1 MAPIRI
7 TFAGCSRASGLVSVA
22 SSGGTTVT
30 VSDDSSVAI
39 DLPYVHGKPRPAGG
53 LHPLTGRPS
62 RATKLLEME
71 VSTTFSPVTQA
82 WFESTFQAPTP
93 VQNEAWAKVAGGH
106 NVLVVGPT
114 GSGKTLAGF
123 LWAIDRL
130 ATAAPVPP
138 KERMRV
144 LYVSPLKALA
154 VDIERN
160 LRSPLTGIR
169 GASAR
174 LGLEP
179 PDLRV
184 GVRTGDTPA
193 EERRRFPSAPPDIL
207 ITTPESLFLL
217 LTSQAREA
225 LRFVETVIV
234 DEIHAVVGTK
244 RGAHLALSLERLD
257 HLVGQPAQ
265 RLGLSATVRPPSE
278 VAEFLGGSRP
288 AEIVAPPSDKTID
301 VSLVVPI
308 EDMSEPGQATGDVAS
323 GSAAGAEA
331 RTSIWPHVEERLL
344 DQIRAHQST
353 IVFVNSR
360 RLAERLCGRLNELA
374 GEEVARAHHGSVSK
388 EQRRVI
394 EDDLKMGHLPA
405 VVATSS
411 LELGIDMAAVDLVI
425 QVESPDSVASGLQRI
440 GRAGHQVGEVSK
452 GVIFP
457 KYRGDLLQCAVVLDR
472 MNHGAIEELAYP
484 RNPLDVLAQHIVAM
498 VAMDPWEV
506 DDLERVIKQAAP
518 FAQLPRSAL
527 EATLDMLSGRYPS
540 TEFAQLRPRINWD
553 RLKNSLTP
561 RSNAQR
567 LAVTSGGTIPD
578 RGLFGVFI
586 AGEQRARVG
595 ELDEEMV
602 YESRPGEV
610 FVLGASSWLIEDI
623 TPDRV
628 LVSPAPGQAGKMPFW
643 HGDAPGR
650 AVELGQAIG
659 GFVRELSE
667 LDEEPRSERL
677 RAIGLDDLAAKNL
690 LDYLAE
696 QRDATRVVP
705 DDRTIV
711 VERFKDELGDWRLCV
726 LTPFGARIHAPWA
739 QAIEARIREQ
749 TGVEAQSIYTDD
761 GIVVRLPE
769 TDEPPTAELVV
780 FEPEDIED
788 VVIDNVG
795 NSAMF
800 ASRFR
805 ECSVRALLLP
815 RRRPG
820 SRTPLW
826 QQRQKSA
833 LLLQVARAYDSF
845 PIVLETFR
853 ECLQDVF
860 DLGALREL
868 MSDLRS
874 RKLRIVEV
882 ETAMPS
888 PFAGNLQFG
897 FVSAFLYEGDS
908 PLAERRAQALSLDR
922 SLLAE
927 ILGREELRELIDE
940 DALLALELE
949 LQLLADD
956 RKIRDA
962 DQLHDALRLL
972 GDLSREEVAARC
984 LDPASAPA
992 WLDQIASDR
1001 RALGVKVAGEERW
1014 IAIEDAARYR
1024 DALGVSLPPGVPA
1037 SFLEPVGDPVGE
1049 LLSRFMSSHGPVAS
1063 RDVAARFGLGLAV
1076 AEKGLR
1082 ELASHGRVV
1091 QGEFRPIGTEQ
1102 EWIEI
1107 EVLRR
1112 LRRRSLAAF
1121 RREVEPAPPEAL
1133 GRFLPAWHNIGGR
1146 NSRTADVDALL
1157 DAIETLQGARIPA
1170 SVLERQVLPARL
1182 PGYSPSL
1189 LDQLCSAGEV
1199 VWAGGGALGSRDG
1212 WIILALAGQAEA
1224 LLPPPSATELSGQ
1237 ADRVR
1242 TALSERGA
1250 LFFRQIADEVGSDND
1265 TELLLAL
1272 WELVWEGHA
1281 TNDTLAPVRI
1291 LTGGAPR
1298 TGRRHGRAHRRAP
1311 HLPTRTGPPSAT
1323 GRWSLV
1329 PAGEINPTR
1338 RLHAMANQLLIR
1350 HGIVTRGSVG
1360 AESVTG
1366 GFAAVYTVL
1375 KAMEES
1381 GHCRRGY
1388 FLEGLGGAQFA
1399 VPGAVDRMRTLATP
1413 ALGDTHHGL
1422 FLAST
1427 DPANPYGAALGWP
1440 EGKPEAGG
1448 PGRKA
1453 GASVVLVDGK
1463 LVLFIE
1469 RGGRSMLSFS
1479 EEPEELAAAVE
1490 ALTLAVKDGTSER
1503 LSLEKVNG
1511 RSVFDSGMA
1520 PLFLRAGFTE
1530 SPRGLRF
1537 GA

>member
-1 MAPIRI
+1 
-7 TFAGCSRASGLVSVA
+7 V
-22 SSGGTTVT
+22 TT
-30 VSDDSSVAI
+30 
-39 DLPYVHGKPRPAGG
+39 
-53 LHPLTGRPS
+53 
-62 RATKLLEME
+62 
-71 VSTTFSPVTQA
+71 TTAFSAATQA
-82 WFESTFQAPTP
+82 WFESTFTAPTP
-93 VQNEAWAKVAGGH
+93 VQDETWAKVADGH
-106 NVLVVGPT
+106 NVLVIGPT

-160 LRSPLTGIR
+160 LRSPLNGIR
-169 GASAR
+169 AASSR
-174 LGLEP
+174 LGIEP
-179 PDLRV
+179 PDIRV
-184 GVRTGDTPA
+184 SVRSGDTPA
-193 EERRRFPSAPPDIL
+193 EERRRFPTAPPDIL

-225 LRFVETVIV
+225 LRFVDTVIV

-244 RGAHLALSLERLD
+244 RGAHFALSLERLD
-257 HLVGQPAQ
+257 QLVGKPAQ
-265 RLGLSATVRPPSE
+265 RLGLSATVRPAGE
-278 VAEFLGGSRP
+278 VATFLGGSHP
-288 AEIVAPPSDKTID
+288 VDIVAPPSSKTID

-308 EDMSEPGQATGDVAS
+308 EDMSEPGQSTGEIAS
-323 GSAAGAEA
+323 GSAASAEA

-344 DQIRAHQST
+344 GHIRAHKST

-388 EQRRVI
+388 EQRRII
-394 EDDLKMGHLPA
+394 EDDLKLGRLPA

-452 GVIFP
+452 GIIFP

-472 MNHGAIEELAYP
+472 MNKTQIEELAYP

-498 VAMDPWEV
+498 VAMDPWTV
-506 DDLERVIKQAAP
+506 NDLERLVKQAAP
-518 FAQLPRSAL
+518 FSQLPRSAL
-527 EATLDMLSGRYPS
+527 EATLDMLAGRYPS
-540 TEFAQLRPRINWD
+540 TEFAQLRPRITWD
-553 RLKNSLTP
+553 RLNDLLTP

-586 AGEQRARVG
+586 AGEKRGRVG

-623 TPDRV
+623 TADQV

-650 AVELGQAIG
+650 AVELGKAIG
-659 GFVRELSE
+659 GFVRELYE
-667 LDEEPRSERL
+667 LDTEGRTLRL
-677 RAIGLDDLAAKNL
+677 SSVGLDELAAGNL
-690 LDYLAE
+690 LEYLDE

-705 DDRTIV
+705 DDKTIV

-726 LTPFGARIHAPWA
+726 LTPFGARVHAPWA
-739 QAIEARIREQ
+739 QAIEARVREQ
-749 TGVEAQSIYTDD
+749 MGVEAQSIYTDD

-769 TDEPPTAELVV
+769 TDEPPSADIVI

-833 LLLQVARAYDSF
+833 SLLQVARNYESF

-860 DLGALREL
+860 DLDALRGL
-868 MSDLRS
+868 MTDIRS
-874 RKLRIVEV
+874 RQLRVVEV
-882 ETAMPS
+882 ETTVPS
-888 PFAGNLQFG
+888 PFAANLQFG

-927 ILGREELRELIDE
+927 ILGREELRELIDD

-949 LQLLADD
+949 LQLLTEN
-956 RKIRDA
+956 RKVRSP

-972 GDLSREEVAARC
+972 GDLSDEEVKARC
-984 LDPASAPA
+984 LDPAATLG
-992 WLDQIASDR
+992 WLDEIERER
-1001 RALGVKVAGEERW
+1001 RAIRVKIAGEDRW
-1014 IAIEDAARYR
+1014 VAIEDAGRFR
-1024 DALGVSLPPGVPA
+1024 DALGASLPPGVPA
-1037 SFLEPVGDPVGE
+1037 AFLESAADPLGE
-1049 LLSRFMSSHGPVAS
+1049 LLSRFMSCHGPVTAQE
-1063 RDVAARFGLGLAV
+1063 VATRFGLGTAV
-1076 AEKGLR
+1076 VERTLR
-1082 ELASHGRVV
+1082 ELLSRGRAV
-1091 QGEFRPIGTEQ
+1091 QGEFRPTGVEQ
-1102 EWIEI
+1102 EWIDI

-1121 RREVEPAPPEAL
+1121 RKEVEPAPPEAL
-1133 GRFLPAWHNIGGR
+1133 GRFLPAWHNIGATHR
-1146 NSRTADVDALL
+1146 RPADADSLL
-1157 DAIETLQGARIPA
+1157 DAVETLQGARIPA

-1182 PGYSPSL
+1182 PGYSPAL
-1189 LDQLCSAGEV
+1189 LDELCAAGEV

-1212 WIILALAGQAEA
+1212 WIVLAVADRAEM
-1224 LLPPPSATELSGQ
+1224 LLPPPSAVDLSPD
-1237 ADRVR
+1237 ASRVR
-1242 TALSERGA
+1242 TALQERGA

-1265 TELLLAL
+1265 TALLLAL
-1272 WELVWEGHA
+1272 WELVWEGQA

-1291 LTGGAPR
+1291 LTGSVPR
-1298 TGRRHGRAHRRAP
+1298 LGRRHGRRQRRAP
-1311 HLPTRTGPPSAT
+1311 HLPTRSGPPSAT
-1323 GRWSLV
+1323 GRWSLLPSV
-1329 PAGEINPTR
+1329 EQNATR
-1338 RLHAMANQLLIR
+1338 RLHAIANQLLVR
-1350 HGIVTRGSVG
+1350 HGIVTRGSVT
-1360 AESVTG
+1360 AEAVSG
-1366 GFAAVYTVL
+1366 GFAAVYTIL

-1381 GHCRRGY
+1381 GTCRRGY

-1399 VPGAVDRMRTLATP
+1399 VSGAVDRMRAFATP
-1413 ALGDTHHGL
+1413 ALGEKRDTNV
-1422 FLAST
+1422 LAST
-1427 DPANPYGAALGWP
+1427 DPANPYGAALAWP
-1440 EGKPEAGG
+1440 EGRSEAGG

-1453 GASVVLVDGK
+1453 GASVALVDGK
-1463 LVLFIE
+1463 LIVFIE
-1469 RGGRSMLSFS
+1469 RGGRSMLTFS
-1479 EEPEELAAAVE
+1479 DESDDLAAAIESV
-1490 ALTLAVKDGTSER
+1490 TIAVKDGLLER
-1503 LSLEKVNG
+1503 LSLEKVDG
-1511 RSVFDSGMA
+1511 RAVFETPA
-1520 PLFLRAGFTE
+1520 AATLRAAGFVE

>member
-1 MAPIRI
+1 M
-7 TFAGCSRASGLVSVA
+7 S
-22 SSGGTTVT
+22 
-30 VSDDSSVAI
+30 
-39 DLPYVHGKPRPAGG
+39 
-53 LHPLTGRPS
+53 
-62 RATKLLEME
+62 
-71 VSTTFSPVTQA
+71 VSTTFSAATQA
-82 WFESTFQAPTP
+82 WFDSSFKGPTP
-93 VQNEAWAKVAGGH
+93 VQSEAWGKVADGR
-106 NVLVVGPT
+106 NVLVIGPT

-130 ATAAPVPP
+130 ATAAPVPA

-160 LRSPLTGIR
+160 LRSPLSGIR
-169 GASAR
+169 AAASR
-174 LGLEP
+174 LGTEP

-184 GVRTGDTPA
+184 AVRTGDTPA
-193 EERRRFPSAPPDIL
+193 DERRRFPGAPPDIL

-225 LRFVETVIV
+225 LRFVDTLIV

-257 HLVGQPAQ
+257 QLVGKPAQ

-278 VAEFLGGSRP
+278 VATFLGGSHP
-288 AEIVAPPSDKTID
+288 VEIVAPPSDKSID

-308 EDMSEPGQATGDVAS
+308 EDMSEPGQPTGEIAS
-323 GSAAGAEA
+323 GATDSPEA

-374 GEEVARAHHGSVSK
+374 GQEVARAHHGSVSK

-472 MNHGAIEELAYP
+472 MNKGAIEELTYP

-498 VAMDPWEV
+498 VAMDPLNV
-506 DDLERVIKQAAP
+506 DELEQLVKRAAP
-518 FAQLPRSAL
+518 FSKLPRSAL

-553 RLKNSLTP
+553 RLTNVLTP

-650 AVELGQAIG
+650 AVELGKAIG
-659 GFVRELSE
+659 GFVRELSS
-667 LDEEPRSERL
+667 LDPQPRSDRL
-677 RAIGLDDLAAKNL
+677 QAIGLDELAAKNL
-690 LDYLAE
+690 LDYLEE
-696 QRDATRVVP
+696 QREATRVVP

-761 GIVVRLPE
+761 GIVIRLPE

-780 FEPEDIED
+780 FEPEDIEEL
-788 VVIDNVG
+788 VIDNVG

-833 LLLQVARAYDSF
+833 LLLQVARNYDSF
-845 PIVLETFR
+845 PIMLETFR

-860 DLGALREL
+860 DLSALREL
-868 MSDLRS
+868 MTGIRS
-874 RKLRIVEV
+874 RQLRIVEV
-882 ETAMPS
+882 ETPIPS

-949 LQLLADD
+949 LQLLTDN
-956 RKIRDA
+956 RKIRSA
-962 DQLHDALRLL
+962 DLLHDALRLL
-972 GDLSREEVAARC
+972 GDLSSDEVAARC
-984 LDPASAPA
+984 LDAASAPA
-992 WLDQIASDR
+992 WLDQIGSDR
-1001 RALGVKVAGEERW
+1001 RALLVKVAGEDRW

-1024 DALGVSLPPGVPA
+1024 DALGASLPQGIPA
-1037 SFLEPVGDPVGE
+1037 RFLEPMEDPLGD
-1049 LLSRFMSSHGPVAS
+1049 LLSRFMSCHGPVTANE
-1063 RDVAARFGLGLAV
+1063 VAARFGLGMAVADKGLKDLAV
-1076 AEKGLR
+1076 R
-1082 ELASHGRVV
+1082 GRVV
-1091 QGEFRPIGTEQ
+1091 QGEFRPNGTEQ

-1121 RREVEPAPPEAL
+1121 RKEVEPAPPEAL
-1133 GRFLPAWHNIGGR
+1133 GRFLPAWHNIGGTR
-1146 NSRTADVDALL
+1146 SRTADIDALL

-1170 SVLERQVLPARL
+1170 SVLERQVMPARL

-1189 LDQLCSAGEV
+1189 LDQLCAAGEV
-1199 VWAGGGALGSRDG
+1199 VWAGGGALGARDG
-1212 WIILALAGQAEA
+1212 WIVLALAERAEQ
-1224 LLPPPSATELSGQ
+1224 LLPAPSTAELSVDAQ
-1237 ADRVR
+1237 RVR
-1242 TALSERGA
+1242 AAMADRGA

-1291 LTGGAPR
+1291 LTGGSPR
-1298 TGRRHGRAHRRAP
+1298 AGRRHGRRHGGAP
-1311 HLPTRTGPPSAT
+1311 RLPTRTGPPSAT
-1323 GRWSLV
+1323 GRWSLLPPV
-1329 PAGEINPTR
+1329 EMNATR
-1338 RLHAMANQLLIR
+1338 RLHAVANQLLMR
-1350 HGIVTRGSVG
+1350 HGIVTRGSVS
-1360 AESVTG
+1360 AEAVTG

-1413 ALGDTHHGL
+1413 GLGDTHQAL
-1422 FLAST
+1422 LLAST
-1427 DPANPYGAALGWP
+1427 DPANPYGAALAWP
-1440 EGKPEAGG
+1440 EGKPDAGG

-1463 LVLFIE
+1463 LILFIE
-1469 RGGRSMLSFS
+1469 RGGRSMLVFS
-1479 EEPEELAAAVE
+1479 DDPEELAIAVE
-1490 ALTLAVKDGTSER
+1490 TLTIAVKDGMSER
-1503 LSLEKVNG
+1503 LTLEKVDG
-1511 RSVFDSGMA
+1511 RSVFETPAA
-1520 PLFLRAGFTE
+1520 PLLMRAGFTE
-1530 SPRGLRF
+1530 STRGLRF

>member
-1 MAPIRI
+1 M
-7 TFAGCSRASGLVSVA
+7 S
-22 SSGGTTVT
+22 
-30 VSDDSSVAI
+30 
-39 DLPYVHGKPRPAGG
+39 
-53 LHPLTGRPS
+53 
-62 RATKLLEME
+62 
-71 VSTTFSPVTQA
+71 VSTAFSSATQA
-82 WFESTFQAPTP
+82 WFDSSFEAPTP
-93 VQNEAWAKVAGGH
+93 VQKEAWEKVAAGH
-106 NVLVVGPT
+106 NVLVIGPT

-130 ATAAPVPP
+130 ATAAPAPE

-160 LRSPLTGIR
+160 LRSPLMGIR
-169 GASAR
+169 AASSR
-174 LGLEP
+174 LGIEP

-193 EERRRFPSAPPDIL
+193 DERRRFPAAPPDIL

-244 RGAHLALSLERLD
+244 RGAHLAVSLERLD
-257 HLVGQPAQ
+257 QLVGKPAQ

-278 VAEFLGGSRP
+278 VAAFLGGNRP
-288 AEIVAPPSDKTID
+288 VEVVAPPSDKTID

-308 EDMSEPGQATGDVAS
+308 EDMSEPGQSTGEVAS

-344 DQIRAHQST
+344 ELIRAHQST

-374 GEEVARAHHGSVSK
+374 EEEVARAHHGSVSK
-388 EQRRVI
+388 EQRRII
-394 EDDLKMGHLPA
+394 EDDLKMGNLPA

-440 GRAGHQVGEVSK
+440 GRAGHHVGDVSK

-472 MNHGAIEELAYP
+472 MNKREIEELVYP
-484 RNPLDVLAQHIVAM
+484 RNPLDVLAQQIVAM

-506 DDLERVIKQAAP
+506 DELERLVKQAAP

-553 RLKNSLTP
+553 RLTNLLTP

-650 AVELGQAIG
+650 AVELGKAIG
-659 GFVRELSE
+659 AFVRELSE
-667 LDEEPRSERL
+667 LEEGHRSQRL
-677 RAIGLDDLAAKNL
+677 QTIGLDELAARNL
-690 LDYLAE
+690 LEYLDE

-761 GIVVRLPE
+761 GIVIRLPE
-769 TDEPPTAELVV
+769 TDEAPTAELVV
-780 FEPEDIED
+780 FEPEEIED
-788 VVIDNVG
+788 LVIDNVG

-805 ECSVRALLLP
+805 ECSVRSLLLP

-833 LLLQVARAYDSF
+833 LLLQVARNFDSF

-860 DLGALREL
+860 DLKALREL
-868 MSDLRS
+868 MTDIRS
-874 RKLRIVEV
+874 RRLRIVEV
-882 ETAMPS
+882 ETPLPS

-897 FVSAFLYEGDS
+897 FVGAFLYEGDS

-927 ILGREELRELIDE
+927 ILGREELRELIDD

-956 RKIRDA
+956 RKARDP

-972 GDLSREEVAARC
+972 GDLSRDEIVARC
-984 LDPASAPA
+984 MDAAAAPG
-992 WLDQIASDR
+992 WLEQIASDR
-1001 RALGVKVAGEERW
+1001 RALPVKLAGEERW
-1014 IAIEDAARYR
+1014 ISIEDAARFR

-1037 SFLEPVGDPVGE
+1037 SFLEPVADPLGE
-1049 LLSRFMSSHGPVAS
+1049 LLSRFMSCHGPITS
-1063 RDVAARFGLGLAV
+1063 REVAARFGLGSAV
-1076 AEKGLR
+1076 VDKGLKD
-1082 ELASHGRVV
+1082 LAARGRVIL
-1091 QGEFRPIGTEQ
+1091 GEFRPQGAEP

-1121 RREVEPAPPEAL
+1121 RKEVEPAPPEAL

-1146 NSRTADVDALL
+1146 QSRTADVDALL
-1157 DAIETLQGARIPA
+1157 DAIEMLQGARIPA

-1182 PGYSPSL
+1182 PGYTSSL
-1189 LDQLCSAGEV
+1189 LDQLCAAGEV
-1199 VWAGGGALGSRDG
+1199 VWAGGGALGVRDG
-1212 WIILALAGQAEA
+1212 WVVLALADRVAE
-1224 LLPPPSATELSGQ
+1224 LLPGPSGEELSGDAQ
-1237 ADRVR
+1237 RVCA
-1242 TALSERGA
+1242 ALSERGA

-1291 LTGGAPR
+1291 LTGGAAR
-1298 TGRRHGRAHRRAP
+1298 TARRHGRRRGRAP
-1311 HLPTRTGPPSAT
+1311 RLPTRSGPPSAT
-1323 GRWSLV
+1323 GRWSLL
-1329 PAGEINPTR
+1329 PALEINATR
-1338 RLHAMANQLLIR
+1338 RSHAVANQLLIR

-1360 AESVTG
+1360 AETVPG

-1399 VPGAVDRMRTLATP
+1399 VPGAVDRMRSLATP
-1413 ALGDTHHGL
+1413 ALGAERHAL
-1422 FLAST
+1422 LLAST
-1427 DPANPYGAALGWP
+1427 DPANPYGAALSWP
-1440 EGKPEAGG
+1440 ETDSDAGG

-1453 GASVVLVDGK
+1453 GASVVLVDGN
-1463 LVLFIE
+1463 LVLFLE
-1469 RGGRSMLSFS
+1469 RGGRSMLVFS
-1479 EEPEELAAAVE
+1479 EDVGELGVAVE
-1490 ALTLAVKDGTSER
+1490 TLALGVKDGINDR
-1503 LSLEKVNG
+1503 LTLEKVDG
-1511 RSVFDSGMA
+1511 RSVFDSAIA
-1520 PLFLRAGFTE
+1520 PVLIRAGFTE
-1530 SPRGLRF
+1530 SPKGLRF

>member
-1 MAPIRI
+1 M
-7 TFAGCSRASGLVSVA
+7 SVA
-22 SSGGTTVT
+22 
-30 VSDDSSVAI
+30 
-39 DLPYVHGKPRPAGG
+39 
-53 LHPLTGRPS
+53 
-62 RATKLLEME
+62 
-71 VSTTFSPVTQA
+71 TTFSPATQA
-82 WFESTFQAPTP
+82 WFESTFQGPTP
-93 VQNEAWAKVAGGH
+93 VQSETWAKVKHGS
-106 NVLVVGPT
+106 NVLVIGPT

-138 KERMRV
+138 KERLRV

-160 LRSPLTGIR
+160 LRSPLSGIR
-169 GASAR
+169 AASSR
-174 LGLEP
+174 LDVQP
-179 PDLRV
+179 PDIRV
-184 GVRTGDTPA
+184 ALRTGDTPA
-193 EERRRFPSAPPDIL
+193 EERRRFPAAPPDIL

-225 LRFVETVIV
+225 LRFVKTVIV

-257 HLVGQPAQ
+257 ELVGEPAQ

-278 VAEFLGGSRP
+278 VATFLGGSQP
-288 AEIVAPPSDKTID
+288 VEIVAPPSHKTID

-308 EDMSEPGQATGDVAS
+308 EDMSEPGQSTGGIVS
-323 GSAAGAEA
+323 GSASGAEA

-344 DQIRAHQST
+344 DLIRAHKST

-374 GEEVARAHHGSVSK
+374 DEEVARAHHGSVSK
-388 EQRRVI
+388 EQRRII
-394 EDDLKMGHLPA
+394 EDDLKLGRLPA

-440 GRAGHQVGEVSK
+440 GRAGHQVGEISK

-457 KYRGDLLQCAVVLDR
+457 KFRGDLLQCAVVLDR
-472 MNHGAIEELAYP
+472 MNKREIEELAYP

-498 VAMDPWEV
+498 VAMDQWQVE
-506 DDLERVIKQAAP
+506 DLEAVIKHAAS
-518 FAQLPRSAL
+518 FSQLPRSAL

-553 RLKNSLTP
+553 RLTNTLTP
-561 RSNAQR
+561 RSNAQG

-650 AVELGQAIG
+650 AVELGRAIG
-659 GFVRELSE
+659 RFVRELSE
-667 LDEEPRSERL
+667 TEAESQLGRLYSVGLDE
-677 RAIGLDDLAAKNL
+677 LAARNL

-726 LTPFGARIHAPWA
+726 LTPFGARVHAPWA
-739 QAIEARIREQ
+739 QAIEARVRERS
-749 TGVEAQSIYTDD
+749 GIEAQTIYTDD

-769 TDEPPTAELVV
+769 TDEPPTAEMAI

-805 ECSVRALLLP
+805 ECSVRSLLLP

-833 LLLQVARAYDSF
+833 LLLQVARNYDSF

-860 DLGALREL
+860 DLKALREL
-868 MSDLRS
+868 MSDIRS
-874 RKLRIVEV
+874 RQLRIVEV
-882 ETAMPS
+882 ETSIPS
-888 PFAGNLQFG
+888 PFASNLQFG

-940 DALLALELE
+940 NALLSMELE
-949 LQLLADD
+949 LQLLTDD
-956 RKIRDA
+956 RKITSIDH
-962 DQLHDALRLL
+962 LHDALRLL
-972 GDLSREEVAARC
+972 GDLSREEVEARC
-984 LDPASAPA
+984 TPSASIPE
-992 WLDQIASDR
+992 WLDQIESER
-1001 RALGVKVAGEERW
+1001 RAVRVKVTGEERW
-1014 IAIEDAARYR
+1014 IAIEDSARYR
-1024 DALGVSLPPGVPA
+1024 DALGVSLPLGLPA
-1037 SFLEPVGDPVGE
+1037 TFLEPAADPLGE
-1049 LLSRFMSSHGPVAS
+1049 LVSRFMSCHGPVTV
-1063 RDVAARFGLGLAV
+1063 RDVASRFGLGPAV
-1076 AEKGLR
+1076 AEGALKR
-1082 ELASHGRVV
+1082 LAVHGRVLH
-1091 QGEFRPIGTEQ
+1091 GEFRPHGTEQ
-1102 EWIEI
+1102 EWIDA

-1112 LRRRSLAAF
+1112 IRRRSLAAF
-1121 RREVEPAPPEAL
+1121 RQEVEPAPPETL
-1133 GRFLPAWHNIGGR
+1133 GIFLPAWHNITAPGVR
-1146 NSRTADVDALL
+1146 PADVDSLL
-1157 DAIETLQGARIPA
+1157 DAIEALQGARIPA
-1170 SVLERQVLPARL
+1170 SVLERQVLPARI
-1182 PGYSPSL
+1182 PGYTPSL
-1189 LDQLCSAGEV
+1189 IDQLCAAGEV
-1199 VWAGGGALGSRDG
+1199 VWAGGGALGARDG
-1212 WIILALAGQAEA
+1212 WIVLALADRAEL
-1224 LLPPPSATELSGQ
+1224 LLPQPSTVEVSSDAE
-1237 ADRVR
+1237 RVR
-1242 TALSERGA
+1242 AALEEHGA
-1250 LFFRQIADEVGSDND
+1250 LFFRQVADAVGSDND

-1281 TNDTLAPVRI
+1281 TNDTFAPVRI
-1291 LTGGAPR
+1291 LTGAVAR
-1298 TGRRHGRAHRRAP
+1298 TARRHGRRQRRTP
-1311 HLPTRTGPPSAT
+1311 RLPTRMGPPSGT
-1323 GRWSLV
+1323 GRWSLLPSV
-1329 PAGEINPTR
+1329 ETNATR
-1338 RLHAMANQLLIR
+1338 RLHAIANQLLVR
-1350 HGIVTRGSVG
+1350 HGIVTRGSVT
-1360 AESVTG
+1360 AEGVAG
-1366 GFAAVYTVL
+1366 GFAAVYSVL

-1381 GHCRRGY
+1381 GSCRRGY

-1399 VPGAVDRMRTLATP
+1399 VPGAVDRMRMLVTP
-1413 ALGDTHHGL
+1413 GLGEGHHAVV
-1422 FLAST
+1422 LAST
-1427 DPANPYGAALGWP
+1427 DPANPYGATLAWP

-1463 LVLFIE
+1463 LGLFIE

-1479 EEPEELAAAVE
+1479 TDSDELTLAAETMAF
-1490 ALTLAVKDGTSER
+1490 AVKDGGLDR
-1503 LSLEKVNG
+1503 LSIQKVDG
-1511 RSVFDSGMA
+1511 RSVFETPLA
-1520 PLFLRAGFTE
+1520 PILLHAGFTE